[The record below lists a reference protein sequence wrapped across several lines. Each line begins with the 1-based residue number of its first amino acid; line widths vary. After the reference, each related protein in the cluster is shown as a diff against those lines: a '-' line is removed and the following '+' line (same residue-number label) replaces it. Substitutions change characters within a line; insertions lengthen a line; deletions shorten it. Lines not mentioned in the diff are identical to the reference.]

1 MVARGENDILHAR
14 LARESCDSSRIEI
27 LRCEC
32 LFQLV
37 VLIERDFFQALD
49 PFSFTQLGVESPMDE
64 HSVGEGFESSD
75 AGKWSRDRH
84 GFTWSPN
91 RGVERLQSSHLWED
105 SVCRLSSS
113 RRNSRGGNA
122 MNLVG
127 EKTDSIEQGFAIA
140 AYLLVLF
147 SVPCLNDV

>member
-1 MVARGENDILHAR
+1 MVARGKNNILHAR
-14 LARESCDSSRIEI
+14 LARESCDSSRVEI

-91 RGVERLQSSHLWED
+91 LGVD
-105 SVCRLSSS
+105 SQGNGGLARLSFLKEKEEVAIWLDS
-113 RRNSRGGNA
+113 NA
-122 MNLVG
+122 NGLPIV
-127 EKTDSIEQGFAIA
+127 
-140 AYLLVLF
+140 
-147 SVPCLNDV
+147 